1 MGAHARAYRLGVD
14 IGGTFTDLV
23 FLGADGEIRTKKVS
37 STPDNY
43 ARAIG
48 EGIREVFAEAGI
60 HGDEIAEVIHGTTV
74 ASNAMLER
82 RGALTGLLTTAGFRD
97 VLEIGRGRA
106 PRLYDL
112 DFEKPLPLV
121 PRFLRRPV
129 VERIDRHG
137 CILTPLDVDGARRE
151 IRRLLD
157 EGIESLAIALIN
169 GYANP
174 EHEQALKQLAQEM
187 APALYLCLSSEVHPE
202 LREYERTSTTV
213 TNAYVM
219 PVVERYLRT
228 LGEQLTADGV
238 RAPLL
243 IMQSNGGVMRAAAA
257 MLKPIHIIESGPAAG
272 VVGAAHLARRMG
284 LPNIV
289 TFDMGGTTAKASI
302 VEGGQLS
309 RAAEMEVGAGA
320 NAVGNRLMKGG
331 GYLVRVPAIDIAE
344 VGAGGGSI
352 IWLDKGGVMRVGPH
366 SAGAAP
372 GPVCYATGGT
382 EPTVTDANVLL
393 GYLNPEYLVGGGL
406 RLDAERGARVFHDR
420 VAKPLGLDLTSA
432 AHGAHVIVNSNMI
445 RAVKAVST
453 ERGRDPRDYTFFAFG
468 GNGSLHG
475 IGMAEEL
482 EMGAVIVPPAP
493 GLFSAFGLLFSDV
506 EHHVVHSYLR
516 RLADVDLAEVNALRA
531 RLADE
536 AEATLAGEGYGPDAR
551 TLTWEADLRYVGQ
564 SFELTIPLTDCPL
577 TRAALHELGETFGQ
591 EHERTYGHRAN
602 DEPVE
607 LVNLRLTACGIP
619 AGPRVPERIRVDRAR
634 KSAGTSRRAYFGR
647 KHGWLETPVI
657 DRGALRDI
665 SGEGPLI
672 VEEYDATTVVPPGAH
687 ATLDLWEN
695 IVVTLPNGRRGDPDI
710 ARRNS

>member
-1 MGAHARAYRLGVD
+1 MTLGANGRAYRLGVD

-23 FLGADGEIRTKKVS
+23 FLGADGDIRTKKVS
-37 STPDNY
+37 STPENY
-43 ARAIG
+43 ALAIG
-48 EGIREVFAEAGI
+48 RGIREVFAEAGI
-60 HGDEIAEVIHGTTV
+60 RGDEITEVIHGTTV

-82 RGALTGLLTTAGFRD
+82 RGARTGLLTTAGFRD

-112 DFEKPLPLV
+112 DFEKPMPLV

-137 CILTPLDVDGARRE
+137 RVLKPLDVDGGRRE

-157 EGIESLAIALIN
+157 EGVESIAIALIN
-169 GYANP
+169 SYANP
-174 EHEQALKQLAQEM
+174 EHEQALKRLIKEM
-187 APALYLCLSSEVHPE
+187 APGIYLCLSSEVHPE

-228 LGEQLTADGV
+228 LEDELTADAV

-257 MLKPIHIIESGPAAG
+257 MVKPIHIIESGPAAG

-284 LPNIV
+284 LDNIV

-320 NAVGNRLMKGG
+320 NIIGNRLMKGG

-352 IWLDKGGVMRVGPH
+352 IWLDKGGAMRVGPQ

-406 RLDAERGARVFHDR
+406 RLHAERAARVFHDR
-420 VAKPLGLDLTSA
+420 VARPLGLDVTVA
-432 AHGAHVIVNSNMI
+432 AHGAHLIVNSNMI

-453 ERGRDPRDYTFFAFG
+453 ERGRDPRDYIFFAFG

-475 IGMAEEL
+475 IGMAEDL
-482 EMGAVIVPPAP
+482 EMRAVIVPPAP

-516 RLADVDLAEVNALRA
+516 RLADADLTELDALRT
-531 RLADE
+531 RLADD
-536 AEATLAGEGYGPDAR
+536 AEATLGGEGYGPEAR
-551 TLTWEADLRYVGQ
+551 TLSWEADLRYVGQ
-564 SFELTIPLTDCPL
+564 SFELTIPLPDRPL
-577 TRAALHELGETFGQ
+577 TRAALHELGERFGQ
-591 EHERTYGHRAN
+591 EHERTYGHRAA

-607 LVNLRLTACGIP
+607 IVNLRLTSRGIP
-619 AGPRVPERIRVDRAR
+619 PGPRVPERMRVGRAR
-634 KSAGTSRRAYFGR
+634 KKAGASRRAYFGP

-657 DRGALRDI
+657 DREDLHDVR
-665 SGEGPLI
+665 SEGPII
-672 VEEYDATTVVPPGAH
+672 VEEYDATTVVPPGCH
-687 ATLDLWEN
+687 ATLDTWEN
-695 IVVTLPNGRRGDPDI
+695 IVVTLPD